1 MKKLFGIIAALLL
14 SFTLIACGKKEDAA
28 QAFLDNAHKA
38 LDMVIT
44 EPSAIG
50 ANFQVPV
57 SLADGVS
64 ATWEST
70 DPGIVAIGNASGGF
84 VNIIVNRPTKGS
96 GNATVTLKAT
106 LSVKSANSDEMITKE
121 WSIVLTI
128 LEQTVE
134 ELTIETIAD
143 ILAIKNDA
151 YDPQDKKDKVQVTIE
166 NVTIIGKG
174 DVAFGYDGTGTIQLY
189 GGVSKDLEVGKV
201 YTVSGLLEWYFG
213 IWEIIDV
220 TADEQAGAT
229 PEFPEKVVIT
239 SVEDLIDELVEKGEH
254 VAASGS
260 AKDGNFEP
268 IYASVKG
275 YVHLTNDNASD
286 NYNTYL
292 VDSEYDLTKEWVGGE
307 AGKPAR
313 GLLFYYGTSNFSD
326 IRARDG
332 FEVTID
338 VIIYTYRSNN
348 QAFAV
353 YYIGGKDGIVLG
365 ELTDQQKVDLDKAA
379 LSLPLEVLASADE
392 GLNLVAEGAEG
403 STITWELVSDHA
415 SVVDIETGK
424 VTIPETGQVEVEIK
438 ATITSGDKS
447 DTKTFK
453 VWVGAAQLMSIEDAK
468 DVASGRTIIIE
479 GVVTAMSG
487 DKAIQI
493 EDATGA
499 MVLYGKY
506 INELDGVER
515 GTKVKVKGVKD
526 NYKGLQQVKNYE
538 VVSKEASTVPAAVN
552 LDAIE
557 KLDAGSLL
565 AHQSKLVSLSNM
577 KVTKV
582 TVDEKYGNVTFEFE
596 RVDGQK
602 INFYW
607 DSRVEFEGSEALS
620 GFKVGDYVNIVAA
633 PLSWSDGPRLSAD
646 AATQVV
652 EAEELS
658 DEVLVAAALDALE
671 VDPIVFTENGTL
683 ELADKSNGLD
693 VVWTLK
699 NESDA
704 SVVNLETGAV
714 TVSEGFKEVVIVA
727 TITKGAVTDTKEFTL
742 RLGVKNIVVTHDI
755 SFSTL
760 ATTTSY
766 PYEPTDTS
774 VTNSVDNS
782 TFVFLRYLASTNKQ
796 ADHESNGVAL
806 GVRSSSSN
814 PAEHNWGSPYLAT
827 KNKVEGV
834 QKVEFT
840 VVNWGSD
847 AFHNINYATAIN
859 IEVSENGTDWT
870 LVKDFKSTWDTESN
884 AVNVLTAEIN
894 NPEAKDLYVRLIV
907 VSAGPQSDYQLR
919 LVVTGAKFYA

>member
-14 SFTLIACGKKEDAA
+14 SFTLIACGEKEDAA
-28 QAFLDNAHKA
+28 QAFLDNAHRA

-44 EPSAIG
+44 EPSAVG

-134 ELTIETIAD
+134 ELTIKTIAD
-143 ILAIKNDA
+143 ILAIKDDA

-213 IWEIIDV
+213 IWEIVDV

-239 SVEDLIDELVEKGEH
+239 SVEDLIDELVEEGEH

-268 IYASVKG
+268 IYASIKG
-275 YVHLTNDNASD
+275 YVHLTNNNTSD

-292 VDSEYDLTKEWVGGE
+292 VDSEYDLTKDWVGGE

-326 IRARDG
+326 IRAKDG

-353 YYIGGKDGIVLG
+353 YYIAGKDGIVLG

-379 LSLPLEVLASADE
+379 LSLPLEVLGSADK
-392 GLNLVAEGAEG
+392 GLNLVAEGDEG

-415 SVVDIETGK
+415 SIVDIATGK

-453 VWVGAAQLMSIEDAK
+453 VWVGAAQKMTIAESLELVK
-468 DVASGRTIIIE
+468 GRTFIIE
-479 GVVTAMSG
+479 GVVIGSNGNGQVAV
-487 DKAIQI
+487 Q
-493 EDATGA
+493 DATGA
-499 MVLYGKY
+499 ITAYNFDMFEILDELIGKNVRLTGKKDLYNGLHQISNSEHEVLG
-506 INELDGVER
+506 DGTLPAAIDLQAEEFENW
-515 GTKVKVKGVKD
+515 GDALEEYQSLKVKAANLKIKSMSGTVAEGKAITLVLLD
-526 NYKGLQQVKNYE
+526 EATNFEITLYIHANQV
-538 VVSKEASTVPAAVN
+538 A
-552 LDAIE
+552 
-557 KLDAGSLL
+557 LL
-565 AHQSKLVSLSNM
+565 TEDFLA
-577 KVTKV
+577 T
-582 TVDEKYGNVTFEFE
+582 
-596 RVDGQK
+596 
-602 INFYW
+602 
-607 DSRVEFEGSEALS
+607 A
-620 GFKVGDYVNIVAA
+620 KVGDYVAFEAVLSWRNGPQVGIVAPGQVTASTA
-633 PLSWSDGPRLSAD
+633 PVLDD
-646 AATQVV
+646 QVLV
-652 EAEELS
+652 EKALEEL
-658 DEVLVAAALDALE
+658 EVETLVFA
-671 VDPIVFTENGTL
+671 ENGTL
-683 ELADKSNGLD
+683 VLPAKSNGLD
-693 VVWTLK
+693 VAWTLK
-699 NESDA
+699 NEADA
-704 SVVNLETGAV
+704 SAVNLETGAV

-727 TITKGAVTDTKEFTL
+727 TITKGDETDSKEFTL
-742 RLGVKNIVVTHDI
+742 RLGVKSRSEEH
-755 SFSTL
+755 
-760 ATTTSY
+760 TSELQSR
-766 PYEPTDTS
+766 P
-774 VTNSVDNS
+774 
-782 TFVFLRYLASTNKQ
+782 
-796 ADHESNGVAL
+796 H
-806 GVRSSSSN
+806 
-814 PAEHNWGSPYLAT
+814 
-827 KNKVEGV
+827 
-834 QKVEFT
+834 
-840 VVNWGSD
+840 
-847 AFHNINYATAIN
+847 
-859 IEVSENGTDWT
+859 
-870 LVKDFKSTWDTESN
+870 LVC
-884 AVNVLTAEIN
+884 
-894 NPEAKDLYVRLIV
+894 RL
-907 VSAGPQSDYQLR
+907 
-919 LVVTGAKFYA
+919 